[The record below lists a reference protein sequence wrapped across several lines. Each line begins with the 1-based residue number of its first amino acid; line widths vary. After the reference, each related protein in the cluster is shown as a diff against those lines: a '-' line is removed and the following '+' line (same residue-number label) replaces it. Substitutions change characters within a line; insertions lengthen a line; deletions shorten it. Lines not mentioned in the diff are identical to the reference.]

1 VSVRAQ
7 RALLLLSV
15 AVLLIL
21 GGSLRLLHINWDQFQ
36 HVHPDERFIVWV
48 ADTIS
53 WPGDLQAALDPV
65 RSTLNPFRWPP
76 EGGDLAGQPRSY
88 AYGHFPLYL
97 LVGAAR
103 LSQLLA
109 DWMGSTTVALPAVFQ
124 PLHVVGRHLAEY
136 DYLPLVGRSIS
147 ALCDLATLLLVL
159 ALGWRAFGRAAG
171 LTAAG
176 FYAVAVLP
184 IQLSHFFAVDLV
196 LTLWIVAT
204 VALAARW
211 AERGGWGTWLLAGAT
226 LGLAVGS
233 KFTAVM
239 LGIPLLV
246 AALRRLPPGTPLH
259 RATSLLGRLAAV
271 GAAGLLVFAV
281 TNPFA
286 LVEGRAY
293 FSNILAQQ
301 AMVSGAW
308 DVPYTRQYFGT
319 LPYLYFVQQ
328 LSQWGL
334 GWPLGL
340 VAWSG
345 PVWLTV
351 RAVRKRATPA
361 QLVILAWVLPYLAFT
376 GAFHAKFL
384 RYMAPVLPF
393 LLICGAGA
401 SVAAYRWVSHRWGKR
416 GRIGFGFVA
425 GLVVITTVAWTLAFT
440 SIYRQEHPWI
450 RASRW
455 IYENVPAGSRLLT
468 EHWDDALP
476 LRLDEVPGRPPL
488 REYRRVELPLYDAD
502 TSEKVETLVSELST
516 SDYLVIASNRLY
528 APIGRLPGRYP
539 MTSQY
544 YRLLFEGGLGYRKV
558 AEFSSYPTLGT
569 IFVGDDGADESFT
582 VYDHP
587 RVLIFANA
595 ERLKPGLLRAR
606 LERYLP
612 LRRTGQNSGTQS
624 SLFVASP
631 PGKEARSRSPGHA
644 RYLPLSHLQGQETL
658 PGGEASLTLAQP
670 VGSLPVVADFRWNRF
685 ASEWSPAA
693 VLLWWLVLSLFGWLT
708 WPLLYPVMDG
718 LRDRGFGLARA
729 LGWLLIGWTH
739 WLGVSL
745 GLWQNR
751 TWIVGVIVTGL
762 GVAGLLAWRKQRVKI
777 AEFWLTRRKVLLV
790 EEAVFAVAFLAFV
803 AIRLLNPDLWQ
814 PWTGGEKFMES
825 AFINAILRSP
835 GFPPYDPYFAG
846 GYINYY
852 YYGLYLV
859 SLPMKLTGIA
869 PEVAFNLAVPGLF
882 ALAATVL
889 VSISASLGWC
899 DRDSARC
906 ERVPIVGSGLGV
918 GLALLMGNLAGF
930 RGMLRSLKD
939 VSDGLGAVGRFLS
952 GVAYDYWTPSRVIPF
967 TINEFPFWTFL
978 FADLHPH
985 LIAMPFGLLVIGLS
999 FNWLK
1004 TAETGSTQDAAV
1016 LHPGAVEWAAG
1027 AALRNPAFGSAH
1039 FPVRLLLLALALGT
1053 MGAINTWDLP
1063 TYALLVLFVFL
1074 LAGWRRGR
1082 MRSLLGGALAA
1093 LLAGVL
1099 AFAAYWPFYA
1109 HYRSPA
1115 ASNSAPLLERY
1126 LGWTHKASP
1135 LDEWLLVWGIF
1146 LFLAYSFAVI
1156 EFVRRPE
1163 RGPEGNSGEHAPH
1176 AVTASPGGRPDRLRV
1191 VGLLALLAVA
1201 ALLAALQRP
1210 AAAVA
1215 AIPLVLMTLVTLRRW
1230 VTSEEAFLSTLVA
1243 LGLGILVGL
1252 ELVYVR
1258 DFLEGGDWYRM
1269 NTVFKFSMPAW
1280 LFLGLSFGVL
1290 LGRRWELRGLTSAA
1304 GAPRRQGLMET
1315 VWRLA
1320 VMGLLIAGSV
1330 FILFGLQARVRDR
1343 FPGRRPAI
1351 GTLDGTAYMTVGMYT
1366 WPDADHVIELAYD
1379 YQAIHWMLDHL
1390 QGSPVVAEAP
1400 AGGYQVEGAF
1410 QGYDYY
1416 RAGGLRV
1423 ASLTGF
1429 PTFVGQH
1436 ENEQRPGDEVSRRT
1450 ELGQEFFRT
1459 ADIERTRELARQLAV
1474 GYVYVGALERIL
1486 FPQAS
1491 LDKFDA
1497 MVESSDLQVAY
1508 RNPMVSIYQVNA
1520 ATP

>member
-1 VSVRAQ
+1 VSVRVQ
-7 RALLLLSV
+7 RVLLWLSVALLLIV
-15 AVLLIL
+15 
-21 GGSLRLLHINWDQFQ
+21 GGALRLQHINWDQFQ

-76 EGGDLAGQPRSY
+76 DGGDLAGQPRAF

-97 LVGAAR
+97 LIGAAR
-103 LSQLLA
+103 LGQWLA
-109 DWMGSTTVALPAVFQ
+109 EWIGSSTVAWPAIFQ
-124 PLHVVGRHLAEY
+124 PFHSVGRHLAEY
-136 DYLPLVGRSIS
+136 DYLPLVGRGIS
-147 ALCDLATLLLVL
+147 VLCDLSTLLLAL
-159 ALGWRAFGRAAG
+159 ALGRRAFGRAAG
-171 LTAAG
+171 LIAAG

-184 IQLSHFFAVDLV
+184 IQLSHFYAVDLV

-211 AERGGWGTWLLAGAT
+211 AERGGWGTWLLAGVT
-226 LGLAVGS
+226 TGLAVGS
-233 KFTAVM
+233 KFSAVM
-239 LGIPLLV
+239 LAVPLLV
-246 AALRRLPPGTPLH
+246 AVLLRLPLATPA
-259 RATSLLGRLAAV
+259 RKAASVFGRLAAV
-271 GAAGLLVFAV
+271 GGVGLLVFAL

-286 LVEGRAY
+286 IIEARAY
-293 FSNILAQQ
+293 LSNILGQQ
-301 AMVSGAW
+301 AMVSGAM
-308 DVPYTRQYFGT
+308 DLPYTRQYSGT

-345 PVWLTV
+345 PIWLAV
-351 RAVRKRATPA
+351 RAFKNRATPA
-361 QLVILAWVLPYLAFT
+361 QFVILAWVWPYLVFT

-393 LLICGAGA
+393 LLICGSGA
-401 SVAAYRWVSHRWGKR
+401 SVAAYRWIAQRWGKR
-416 GRIGFGFVA
+416 GRIGFGLAA
-425 GLVVITTVAWTLAFT
+425 GLVVFTTVAWTLTFA
-440 SIYRQEHPWI
+440 SIYRQEHSWI

-455 IYENVPAGSRLLT
+455 IYENVPAGSKLLT

-476 LRLDEVPGRPPL
+476 LRMDEITGRPPP
-488 REYRRVELPLYDAD
+488 REYKRVELPLYDAD
-502 TSEKVETLVSELST
+502 TREKLETLVSELSS
-516 SDYLVIASNRLY
+516 SDYMVIASNRLY

-558 AEFSSYPTLGT
+558 AEFSSYPTLAG
-569 IFVGDDGADESFT
+569 ISVRDDGADESFT

-587 RVLIFANA
+587 RVLIFIN
-595 ERLKPGLLRAR
+595 EEHLKPGLLRAR

-612 LRRTGQNSGTQS
+612 LGQAGHSGERPRA
-624 SLFVASP
+624 ASISQP
-631 PGKEARSRSPGHA
+631 LRSRPPGHA
-644 RYLPLSHLQGQETL
+644 RNLPPSQLQGQQTQPGDETR
-658 PGGEASLTLAQP
+658 LTLAQA

-685 ASEWSPAA
+685 ASEWPPAA
-693 VLLWWLVLSLFGWLT
+693 VLFWWLLLSLFGWLT
-708 WPLLYPVMDG
+708 WPCIFPVMDG
-718 LRDRGFGLARA
+718 LRDRGFGLARV

-739 WLGVSL
+739 WIGVSL

-751 TWIVGVIVTGL
+751 AWVIGVIVAVL
-762 GVAGLLAWRKQRVKI
+762 GVAGFLAWRKQRSRI
-777 AEFWLTRRKVLLV
+777 AAFWLMRCKLLLA
-790 EEAVFAVAFLAFV
+790 EEAVFAVAFLAF
-803 AIRLLNPDLWQ
+803 AGIRLLNPDLWQ
-814 PWTGGEKFMES
+814 PWNGGEKFMES

-859 SLPMKLTGIA
+859 SLPMKLTGIV

-882 ALAATVL
+882 ALAAVAL
-889 VSISASLGWC
+889 VSVSASLGW
-899 DRDSARC
+899 RGHESSRG
-906 ERVPIVGSGLGV
+906 ERVPIASAALGT
-918 GLALLMGNLAGF
+918 GLALLLGNLAGF
-930 RGMLRSLKD
+930 RGMLRSLES
-939 VSDGLGAVGRFLS
+939 VGDGLGAVGRFLS
-952 GVAYDYWTPSRVIPF
+952 GAAYDYWAPSRVIPF

-985 LIAMPFGLLVIGLS
+985 LIAVPFGMLVLGLS
-999 FNWLK
+999 FNVMK
-1004 TAETGSTQDAAV
+1004 TAEVEPTQEIPPGDLNGVAPAAV
-1016 LHPGAVEWAAG
+1016 MIVS
-1027 AALRNPAFGSAH
+1027 NPAFGRSH
-1039 FPVRLLLLALALGT
+1039 FMVKLLLLALALGA

-1063 TYALLVLFVFL
+1063 TYTLLVLVVFL

-1082 MRSLLGGALAA
+1082 LRALLGSALAA
-1093 LLAGVL
+1093 LIAAVL
-1099 AFAAYWPFYA
+1099 AVAAYWPFYA

-1115 ASNSAPLLERY
+1115 ARSGGPLLERY
-1126 LGWTHKASP
+1126 LAWTHQGSP
-1135 LDEWLLVWGIF
+1135 LDDWFLVWGIF
-1146 LFLAYSFAVI
+1146 LFLAYGFAVI
-1156 EFVRRPE
+1156 ELLRRSE
-1163 RGPEGNSGEHAPH
+1163 RRAEGRGAERAPNSSTAPS
-1176 AVTASPGGRPDRLRV
+1176 AGRADRLRV
-1191 VGLLALLAVA
+1191 VGLLVLLALAALLAV
-1201 ALLAALQRP
+1201 LQRP
-1210 AAAVA
+1210 AAALA
-1215 AIPLVLMTLVTLRRW
+1215 AVPFVLMTQVALRRW
-1230 VTSEEAFLSTLVA
+1230 VASEEAFLSVLAA

-1258 DFLEGGDWYRM
+1258 DFLDGGDWYRM

-1280 LFLGLSFGVL
+1280 LFLGLSLGVL
-1290 LGRRWELRGLTSAA
+1290 LGRRWELQCTTGAA
-1304 GAPRRQGLMET
+1304 EGPRRQGLRDT
-1315 VWRLA
+1315 LWRLA
-1320 VMGLLIAGSV
+1320 VICMLIAGSV
-1330 FILFGLQARVRDR
+1330 FILFGVQARVRDR

-1351 GTLDGTAYMTVGMYT
+1351 GTLDGTAFMTVGTYT
-1366 WPDADHVIELAYD
+1366 WPDPDHVVELAYE

-1423 ASLTGF
+1423 SSLTGF

-1436 ENEQRPGDEVSRRT
+1436 QNEQRPGEEVSRRF

-1459 ADIERTRELARQLAV
+1459 EDIGRTWELASQLGV
-1474 GYVYVGALERIL
+1474 DLIYVGALERIL
-1486 FPQAS
+1486 FPQSS
-1491 LDKFDA
+1491 LDKFDVMA
-1497 MVESSDLQVAY
+1497 KSGGLQVAY
-1508 RNPMVSIYQVNA
+1508 HNPQVTIYRVN
-1520 ATP
+1520 PSVR